1 MVRFSFWRQVFAFA
15 LAFHLALGAA
25 YAGIGFTG
33 TLGSQADVQFKGPA
47 FGYSIGMYSKVDDQ
61 VWIGV
66 QSGQGV
72 NGEASA
78 IPILGS
84 AFVRLPLGR
93 VVMPVA
99 LGSIGYTL
107 GEARKGFTWRAGGAF
122 DIRNGRHSSL
132 LLSTEYEGLDG
143 RGGLV
148 GRAGLLLEF

>member
-1 MVRFSFWRQVFAFA
+1 MGWKG
-15 LAFHLALGAA
+15 LALGLGLGLHLSICDAN
-25 YAGIGFTG
+25 AGIGFTA
-33 TLGSQADVQFKGPA
+33 TLGTQTDLKFKGPA
-47 FGYSIGMYSKVDDQ
+47 FGYSIGVYNKVDDQ
-61 VWIGV
+61 VWVGV

-84 AFVRLPLGR
+84 AFVRLPIGR

-99 LGSIGYTL
+99 LGSIGYTI
-107 GEARKGFTWRAGGAF
+107 GDERQGFTWRAGGAF

-132 LLSTEYEGLDG
+132 LLSGEYEGLKG